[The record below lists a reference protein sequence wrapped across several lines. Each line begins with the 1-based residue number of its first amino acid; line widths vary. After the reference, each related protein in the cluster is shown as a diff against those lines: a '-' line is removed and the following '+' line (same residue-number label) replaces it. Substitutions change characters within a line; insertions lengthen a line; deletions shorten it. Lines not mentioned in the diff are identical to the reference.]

1 MCFIRSVR
9 ALQRGGWIRRSLCL
23 QAISAGSVL
32 LLHPSLSLSP
42 RSVVVAVEEKAVD
55 EDRIT
60 LNADEVG
67 HGRLNN

>member
-1 MCFIRSVR
+1 MHCSVAGGSDAASACRQSLLGQFFCFI
-9 ALQRGGWIRRSLCL
+9 
-23 QAISAGSVL
+23 
-32 LLHPSLSLSP
+32 PLSLSP
-42 RSVVVAVEEKAVD
+42 RSVVVALEEKAVD